1 MRMLSAERCVA
12 CRRDSPRVT
21 EAEIAE
27 LRREVADWQ
36 LLERDGIARIE
47 RLFHF
52 RSFADALAFTNQ
64 VGALAEEEGHH
75 PALLTEWGR
84 VTVTWWTHKI
94 RGLHRNDFIMAAKT
108 DALPPREDT
117 ARTPT
122 PRSRAPGEPSLGCG
136 AIHGHCAAAGLND
149 GLDALVLR
157 APGSSRHLL
166 SGIRA
171 Q

>member
-1 MRMLSAERCVA
+1 MRSLSGERCVA

-27 LRREVADWQ
+27 LRPEIPEWQ
-36 LLERDGIARIE
+36 LLERDGIARLE
-47 RLFHF
+47 RLFPF
-52 RSFADALAFTNQ
+52 PSFADALAFTNK

-108 DALPPREDT
+108 DAL
-117 ARTPT
+117 A
-122 PRSRAPGEPSLGCG
+122 SAG
-136 AIHGHCAAAGLND
+136 GHVRRDD
-149 GLDALVLR
+149 G
-157 APGSSRHLL
+157 
-166 SGIRA
+166 
-171 Q
+171 QQ